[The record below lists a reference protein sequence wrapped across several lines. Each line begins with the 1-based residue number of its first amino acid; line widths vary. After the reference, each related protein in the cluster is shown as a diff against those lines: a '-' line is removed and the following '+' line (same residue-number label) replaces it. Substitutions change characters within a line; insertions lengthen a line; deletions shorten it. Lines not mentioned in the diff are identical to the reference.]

1 MLIAIKLFH
10 TIVWAGFVACILGVF
25 AAASFG
31 RFGLATFF
39 IGVVMVEVVVLL
51 VNKMR
56 CPLTGVAARYTAER
70 ADNFDIYL
78 PLVIARDNKTIFGA
92 LCVAGIAYTFLAWL
106 LQRPAA

>member
-1 MLIAIKLFH
+1 VLTAIKLFH

-25 AAASFG
+25 AAASAG
-31 RFGLATFF
+31 RFGLATVF
-39 IGVVMVEVVVLL
+39 IGVVLVEVVILL
-51 VNKMR
+51 VNEMR

-78 PLVIARDNKTIFGA
+78 PLFIAKHNKTIFGA
-92 LCVAGIAYTFLAWL
+92 LYVAGIAYTLLAWL